1 MTSTDRSPAAAVE
14 SRPGSDSA
22 QRQASSSVDVTRG
35 APGRRPRRLK
45 NLLYSQR
52 LAPYLFIAPFVI
64 TLLAFW
70 MVPLART
77 FMMSTQE
84 VLFGEATFIG
94 AENYERLWNDRIFWQ
109 ALYNSTRYMVLTI
122 ALLIPIPLVLA
133 ALINSKIGSPR
144 VKAFFKASMFVP
156 ALTSVV
162 VAGIIFRLMFAE
174 TDSGLMNQV
183 IGFFGAGPVRWLRE
197 DIGGLT
203 ALLLLALWRYAGV
216 NILYFLA
223 GMQSI
228 PEEYYEAA
236 SIDGASRVQQF
247 FHITIPNLKP
257 IIIYVTT
264 ISIYGGLAMFLE
276 SFMLYAGNNSPNNQ
290 GLTVVGYLYR
300 RGIEENDLG
309 FASAVGVV
317 LLVLIMAINLTFLT
331 LTGTFKKEAS

>member
-1 MTSTDRSPAAAVE
+1 M
-14 SRPGSDSA
+14 
-22 QRQASSSVDVTRG
+22 
-35 APGRRPRRLK
+35 
-45 NLLYSQR
+45 
-52 LAPYLFIAPFVI
+52 APYVFIAPFVI

-77 FMMSTQE
+77 FVMSTQE

-94 AENYERLWNDRIFWQ
+94 ADNYERLWNDRIFWQ
-109 ALYNSTRYMVLTI
+109 ALFNSTRYMVLTI
-122 ALLIPIPLVLA
+122 VLLIPIPLVLA
-133 ALINSKIGSPR
+133 AIINSKIGSPR
-144 VKAFFKASMFVP
+144 VKAVFKASMFVP

-162 VAGIIFRLMFAE
+162 VAGIIFRLMFSE
-174 TDSGLMNQV
+174 TDSGLMNQI

-203 ALLLLALWRYAGV
+203 ALLMLALWRYAGV

-223 GMQSI
+223 GIQSI
-228 PEEYYEAA
+228 PSEYYEAA

-257 IIIYVTT
+257 IIVYVTT

-317 LLVLIMAINLTFLT
+317 LLLVIMALNLTFLT
-331 LTGTFKKEAS
+331 LTGTFKKEATR